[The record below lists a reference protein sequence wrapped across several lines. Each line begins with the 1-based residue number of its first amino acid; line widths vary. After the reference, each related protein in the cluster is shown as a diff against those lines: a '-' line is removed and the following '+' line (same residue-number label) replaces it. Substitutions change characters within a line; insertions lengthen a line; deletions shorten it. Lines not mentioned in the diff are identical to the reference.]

1 MKDVKEARLDEIEQ
15 AQPSAYGF
23 GDAADS
29 LVGERGRLRQIC
41 GDLLRL
47 FLADA
52 LLVAEVN
59 TSRRLPLIT
68 WVAALPFNGN
78 GKPN

>member
-68 WVAALPFNGN
+68 
-78 GKPN
+78 

>member
-15 AQPSAYGF
+15 AQPSAHGF

-68 WVAALPFNGN
+68 
-78 GKPN
+78 